1 LRARLLILLG
11 LAAIGFAVVTHA
23 LAATVT
29 GIDPTH
35 GPAAGGNT
43 VTITGSDFGDSAT
56 VEFGPNSATDVV
68 VVDDTTITATAPAG
82 TAGTPVDVT
91 VNPAQGPT
99 DTLPDAYTYDVPPPM
114 VTSLSPDHGPA
125 AGGNQVTITGTN
137 LNGTTQ
143 VQFGANNATNVNVVD
158 DTTITANA
166 PGGTAG
172 QTVDVTVTTPGGTSP
187 TAGAGNDYSY
197 DPLPV
202 VNNLIPDHGPA
213 AGGNQVTIFGTHLA
227 GATQVSFGG
236 NNASSNFGNDTSI
249 SVTAPQGT
257 PGSVDVSVTTPS
269 GTSANTPADD
279 YTYDQPPPPPA
290 PTVTDVVPNHGPA
303 AGGNQVTIFGT
314 NFTGATEVHFG
325 TADASTFTVN
335 NSSRITA
342 TAPGGTAGQTVN
354 VSVTTSGGTSSTAGT
369 DDDYAYDVP
378 PPAVTSLNPNHGPAA
393 GGTSVT
399 ITGTNLSG
407 ATAVQFGGTNATS
420 FTVDNATHITATS
433 PGGTAGQTVDVTVTT
448 PGGTSPTGGAGN
460 NYSYDPL
467 PTVTALNPTHGLAAG
482 GNQVTITGT
491 NFSGAT
497 AVHFGANNATNVQ
510 VNGAGTQITATAPG
524 GTAGQTVDVTM
535 TTPAGTSSTAGTAND
550 YTYDA
555 LPVVTDLSPA
565 GGPAAGGTSVT
576 IIGANFTGATA
587 VHFGANNATNVV
599 VHASNTITATAPAGA
614 PGSTVQVTVTTPAG
628 TSSTAGTAN
637 DYTYNPLMGPAVDD
651 LFPSHGPAGGGNQV
665 TIIGNNF
672 SNATAVRF
680 GPNMATSISVVNPTK
695 ITANAPAGL
704 AGTTVDVTVSTPGGT
719 SPTAGAGN
727 DYTYDPAP
735 PPAAAP
741 TPASAPI
748 APNTF
753 LNRHPPH
760 RTHKRKVTFRFSSN
774 MSSAKFR
781 CLYAQGWQPC
791 RSPHTFRHL
800 KPGRYRFQAQAVVN
814 GVPDPTPASWTF
826 RVLRASD

>member
-1 LRARLLILLG
+1 LAVITQALG
-11 LAAIGFAVVTHA
+11 
-23 LAATVT
+23 ATVT
-29 GIDPTH
+29 QVDPNH
-35 GPAAGGNT
+35 GPASGGNQ
-43 VTITGSDFGDSAT
+43 VTITGTDFSDPAT
-56 VEFGPNSATDVV
+56 VEFGTNSATDVV

-82 TAGTPVDVT
+82 TAGTTVDVT

-99 DTLPDAYTYDVPPPM
+99 DTLPNAYTYDVPPT

-125 AGGNQVTITGTN
+125 AGNNQVTITGTD
-137 LNGTTQ
+137 LSGATQ
-143 VQFGANNATNVNVVD
+143 VQFGANNATNVQVNGAG
-158 DTTITANA
+158 TQITATA
-166 PGGTAG
+166 PAGTAG
-172 QTVDVTVTTPGGTSP
+172 QTVDVRVTTPAGTSADTP
-187 TAGAGNDYSY
+187 ADDYDY

-202 VNNLIPDHGPA
+202 VSNLVPDHGPA

-236 NNASSNFGNDTSI
+236 NNASINFGNDTSI

-257 PGSVDVSVTTPS
+257 PGSIDVSVTTPS

-325 TADASTFTVN
+325 TTDASTFTVN

-342 TAPGGTAGQTVN
+342 TAPGGTAGQTVD
-354 VSVTTSGGTSSTAGT
+354 VSVTTPGGTSSTAGT

-378 PPAVTSLNPNHGPAA
+378 QPAVTSLNPNHGPAA

-399 ITGTNLSG
+399 ITGTNLNG
-407 ATAVQFGGTNATS
+407 ATAVQFGAVAATS
-420 FTVDNATHITATS
+420 FNVNGPGQITATS
-433 PGGTAGQTVDVTVTT
+433 PGGTAGQTVEVTVTT

-510 VNGAGTQITATAPG
+510 VNGAGTQITVNAPQ
-524 GTAGQTVDVTM
+524 GTAGQTVDVTV
-535 TTPAGTSSTAGTAND
+535 TTPAGTSPTAGTGND
-550 YTYDA
+550 YIYDA

-637 DYTYNPLMGPAVDD
+637 DYTYNPLMGPAVGD

-680 GPNMATSISVVNPTK
+680 GSNMATSIVVVNSTK

-704 AGTTVDVTVSTPGGT
+704 AGTTVDVTVTAQGGT
-719 SPTAGAGN
+719 SPTAGTGN

-735 PPAAAP
+735 PPTAAP

-748 APNTF
+748 APNTI

>member
-236 NNASSNFGNDTSI
+236 NNASINFGNDTSI

-433 PGGTAGQTVDVTVTT
+433 
-448 PGGTSPTGGAGN
+448 
-460 NYSYDPL
+460 
-467 PTVTALNPTHGLAAG
+467 
-482 GNQVTITGT
+482 
-491 NFSGAT
+491 
-497 AVHFGANNATNVQ
+497 
-510 VNGAGTQITATAPG
+510 PG

>member
-11 LAAIGFAVVTHA
+11 LAAIA
-23 LAATVT
+23 LAVITQALGATVT
-29 GIDPTH
+29 QVDPNH
-35 GPAAGGNT
+35 GPASGGNQ
-43 VTITGSDFGDSAT
+43 VTITGTDFSDPAT
-56 VEFGPNSATDVV
+56 VEFGTNSATDVV

-82 TAGTPVDVT
+82 TAGTTVDVT
-91 VNPAQGPT
+91 VNPAQGPM
-99 DTLPDAYTYDVPPPM
+99 DTLPNAYTYDVPPT

-125 AGGNQVTITGTN
+125 AGNNQVTITGTD
-137 LNGTTQ
+137 LSGATQ
-143 VQFGANNATNVNVVD
+143 VQFGANNATNVQVNGAG
-158 DTTITANA
+158 TQITATA
-166 PGGTAG
+166 PAGTAG
-172 QTVDVTVTTPGGTSP
+172 QTVDVRVTTPAGTSADTP
-187 TAGAGNDYSY
+187 ADDYDY

-202 VNNLIPDHGPA
+202 VSNLVPDHGPA

-236 NNASSNFGNDTSI
+236 NNASINFGNDTSI

-257 PGSVDVSVTTPS
+257 PGSIDVSVTTPS

-325 TADASTFTVN
+325 TTDASTFTVN

-342 TAPGGTAGQTVN
+342 TAPGGTAGQTVD
-354 VSVTTSGGTSSTAGT
+354 VSVTTPGGTSSTAGT

-378 PPAVTSLNPNHGPAA
+378 QPAVTSLNPNHGPAA

-399 ITGTNLSG
+399 ITGTNLNG
-407 ATAVQFGGTNATS
+407 ATAVQFGAVAATS
-420 FTVDNATHITATS
+420 FNVNGPGQITATS
-433 PGGTAGQTVDVTVTT
+433 PGGTAGQTVEVTVTT

-510 VNGAGTQITATAPG
+510 VNGAGTQITVNAPQ
-524 GTAGQTVDVTM
+524 GTAGQTVDVTV
-535 TTPAGTSSTAGTAND
+535 TTPAGTSPTAGTGND
-550 YTYDA
+550 YIYDA

-637 DYTYNPLMGPAVDD
+637 DYTYNPLMGPAVGD

-680 GPNMATSISVVNPTK
+680 GSNMATSIVVVNSTK

-704 AGTTVDVTVSTPGGT
+704 AGTTVDVTVTAQGGT
-719 SPTAGAGN
+719 SPTAGTGN

-735 PPAAAP
+735 PPTAAP

-748 APNTF
+748 APNTI